1 MRINAKALIAL
12 VACVV
17 IAGSAFAAT
26 VTVDQTAMVNG
37 YMNVYELDNT
47 YLWGSGWGIADLCAV
62 FSGGNVTLSPNTIG
76 DPAPYWYIGG
86 GAPGNPGNKLMYA
99 DLYAQV
105 DGGSL
110 AGQTVTFI
118 GTVLTNTFT
127 SAHVSKAFVRDF
139 APDYS
144 SYNQTIVNLPASG
157 DFSVTLATVNDP
169 ARHVQYGF
177 ETIGACVW
185 FTDVAA
191 FGSVTIAPLSPVP
204 SETAT
209 FGGVKA
215 LFR

>member
-12 VACVV
+12 IACVV

-26 VTVDQTAMVNG
+26 VTVDQAAMVNG

-47 YLWGSGWGIADLCAV
+47 YLWGSGWGIGDLCAV
-62 FSGGNVTLSPNTIG
+62 FSSGNVTLSPNTIG

-99 DLYAQV
+99 DLYAQI
-105 DGGSL
+105 DNGSL
-110 AGQTVTFI
+110 AGQSVTFT
-118 GTVLTNTFT
+118 GTVLANTFT

-144 SYNQTIVNLPASG
+144 SFNQTIVNLPTSG

-185 FTDVAA
+185 FTDVAQ
-191 FGSVTIAPLSPVP
+191 FGSVIVAPLVPVAD
-204 SETAT
+204 ENAT